1 VAGSGSGSDGS
12 AGSKGSGNTIE
23 VVTDVQC
30 IDGNIV
36 VTKTTITIAG

>member
-1 VAGSGSGSDGS
+1 VAGSGSGSGGS

-30 IDGNIV
+30 IGGNIV